1 MNAEKPYDGP
11 TITHQAFE
19 YLPHP
24 WQKLQ
29 TMKRCWSR
37 WTDGKVTHSDS
48 ENTYQPTP
56 HGPLIGGNYINLR
69 RDPDLRPPPGLNWID
84 TTKILTAKVL

>member
-19 YLPHP
+19 YLPHT

-37 WTDGKVTHSDS
+37 WTDGKVTHSD
-48 ENTYQPTP
+48 
-56 HGPLIGGNYINLR
+56 
-69 RDPDLRPPPGLNWID
+69 LRPPPGLNWID